1 VHMNIQIYL
10 FPLVEAARI
19 FRPLTLSWR
28 CAPSIIALPT
38 EHSGM
43 SSYSYQLQA
52 DPKRQLFGVG
62 SVVLFHVVVIYA
74 LVSGLAKKVVDVV
87 RAPIETR
94 IIEEIKPPPPPPK
107 IETPPPKIDLP
118 PPPFVPP
125 PEVTIAQ
132 PPPAPTIVATTT
144 PPPEKVEIVP
154 VPPPV
159 VAPPA
164 PPKPA
169 VVSVSVACP
178 KRAEPVMPAKAE
190 RDGITGSVQARL
202 TVKGGKVINVEIIK
216 SAPRGVFDEAVRTAV
231 LQYGCQD
238 NGDQVVVATQTFEFA
253 AAN

>member
-1 VHMNIQIYL
+1 MH
-10 FPLVEAARI
+10 
-19 FRPLTLSWR
+19 
-28 CAPSIIALPT
+28 
-38 EHSGM
+38 
-43 SSYSYQLQA
+43 SYQLQT
-52 DPKRQLFGVG
+52 DPKRQLFGIG

-87 RAPIETR
+87 RAPIETT
-94 IIEEIKPPPPPPK
+94 IIEEVKPPPKVEPPPPPPPPK
-107 IETPPPKIDLP
+107 VELP

-125 PEVTIAQ
+125 PEVTIAE
-132 PPPAPTIVATTT
+132 PPPAPFIEVTPT
-144 PPPEKVEIVP
+144 PPPAPVEIAP
-154 VPPPV
+154 APPPV

-178 KRAEPVMPAKAE
+178 QRAEPVMPAKAE

-202 TVKGGKVINVEIIK
+202 TVKGGKVVSVDIVK
-216 SAPRGVFDEAVRTAV
+216 STPRGVFDDAVRKAV

-238 NGDQVVVATQTFEFA
+238 SGDQVVVALQTFEFA